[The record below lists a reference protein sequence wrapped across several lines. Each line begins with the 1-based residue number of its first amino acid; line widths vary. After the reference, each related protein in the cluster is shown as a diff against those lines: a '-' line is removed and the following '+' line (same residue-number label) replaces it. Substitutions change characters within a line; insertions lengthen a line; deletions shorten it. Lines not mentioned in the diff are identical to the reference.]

1 MTSPAI
7 LVVEDEAIIG
17 MRITGGLR
25 TMGYRVVGV
34 AKTGADALAMAKEH
48 APDLILMDIIL
59 TNSDIDGVETA
70 EIITTRHDIPVIF
83 LTAHADPA
91 TLERARL
98 TAPYGYVLKP
108 FEDRDLQI
116 TIEMGLYRHRMER
129 RVRES
134 EQWLSATLKG
144 ISDCVVATNRDGT
157 IRMLN
162 QAAQG
167 LAHTDAS
174 TAEDKHWSAILPL
187 RDRTTGQPTPDLVLQ
202 AMDQGQTV
210 ALPRECLLG
219 AEGLPVEG
227 SISPIFD
234 LQNQVCGSVIVL
246 RDIRQRLQLDKQIWE
261 SRKMEA
267 ARRLSGGISHEFN
280 NALTSV
286 IGFSEMLLE
295 NPLLGEQTRREYLK
309 LLLNSARRAANQTKQ
324 LAAFASGQ
332 MLSPCQVD
340 LNKVLQDLWKWLQES
355 LKPGITVELKRTMIL
370 GSIKSDPNQ
379 VVEAILALVENAREA
394 MPSGGRL
401 TLETAVVDV
410 SREMAAEHHLPAGG
424 RFARLSVTDTGR
436 GISPEDLLRAF
447 DPYFTTKPVG
457 KGPGLGLSQ
466 VHGLCRQCGG
476 FATLESKLGQ
486 GTTASMYFPLADAPD
501 PAKPDASAPS
511 FRDMTVLLVE
521 VDETVRAM
529 TRTILERLGFTV
541 LEAGRASEAIARAKA
556 SPQPI
561 RLLMTE
567 SQLPDRSGRL
577 LLEELAPLHPGLKVL
592 FFSGPTDDE
601 VLRGKL
607 ESREWKVLPKPFP
620 LAELVSTIDGLLR
633 STSK

>member
-1 MTSPAI
+1 
-7 LVVEDEAIIG
+7 
-17 MRITGGLR
+17 
-25 TMGYRVVGV
+25 
-34 AKTGADALAMAKEH
+34 
-48 APDLILMDIIL
+48 
-59 TNSDIDGVETA
+59 
-70 EIITTRHDIPVIF
+70 
-83 LTAHADPA
+83 PA

-116 TIEMGLYRHRMER
+116 TIDMGLYRHRMER

-202 AMDQGQTV
+202 AMAQGQTV
-210 ALPRECLLG
+210 DLPRECLLG

-309 LLLNSARRAANQTKQ
+309 LLLNSARRAAKQTKQ

-332 MLSPCQVD
+332 MLSPCLVD

-355 LKPGITVELKRTMIL
+355 LKPAITVELKRTMIL

-476 FATLESKLGQ
+476 
-486 GTTASMYFPLADAPD
+486 
-501 PAKPDASAPS
+501 
-511 FRDMTVLLVE
+511 
-521 VDETVRAM
+521 
-529 TRTILERLGFTV
+529 
-541 LEAGRASEAIARAKA
+541 
-556 SPQPI
+556 
-561 RLLMTE
+561 
-567 SQLPDRSGRL
+567 
-577 LLEELAPLHPGLKVL
+577 
-592 FFSGPTDDE
+592 
-601 VLRGKL
+601 
-607 ESREWKVLPKPFP
+607 
-620 LAELVSTIDGLLR
+620 
-633 STSK
+633 